1 MKRELETKMKKERHF
16 VSERLKIGRSKLSGK
31 GVFAIKSYKSGGV
44 VEVCPYITMNEDDV
58 QGVLLDYIFEGFKD
72 GTALCV
78 LGYGMIYNHSDSP
91 NLEPYQGDD
100 NTIEFVALRKI
111 KKGEELTHDYGKDWW
126 GERTKHPK

>member
-1 MKRELETKMKKERHF
+1 
-16 VSERLKIGRSKLSGK
+16 KIGRSKLSGK
-31 GVFAIKSYKSGGV
+31 GVFAIKSYEAGGV

-91 NLEPYQGDD
+91 NLEPYQGDG

-111 KKGEELTHDYGKDWW
+111 KKGEELTHDYGNDWW
-126 GERTKHPK
+126 GERSKHPK